1 MTTLDLDFVRA
12 QFPAFAHPE
21 MGQWAHLENA
31 GGSYCPSQVV
41 DLLTDL
47 FAHAKCQPNWDFGP
61 SVVATEAMDRSLPS
75 ADTSTGLSRC
85 AATVTRSPRL
95 LKSER

>member
-41 DLLTDL
+41 ELLADL

-61 SVVATEAMDRSLPS
+61 SVVATEAMTREKNMVDGARGGTKAQEVP
-75 ADTSTGLSRC
+75 
-85 AATVTRSPRL
+85 ATCHVRESN
-95 LKSER
+95 

>member
-41 DLLTDL
+41 DFLADL

-61 SVVATEAMDRSLPS
+61 SVVATEAMDRSRAVMAELFA
-75 ADTSTGLSRC
+75 ADEG
-85 AATVTRSPRL
+85 
-95 LKSER
+95 

>member
-41 DLLTDL
+41 DLLADL
-47 FAHAKCQPNWDFGP
+47 FAPAKCQPN
-61 SVVATEAMDRSLPS
+61 
-75 ADTSTGLSRC
+75 
-85 AATVTRSPRL
+85 
-95 LKSER
+95 